1 MFVSDGAVKRPCL
14 SSVREGLTDGCSY
27 LTVIMVQLE
36 SVYKGDSVRG

>member
-27 LTVIMVQLE
+27 LTIMVQLE